1 MKYAIVLIVAFFWFS
16 RAHGQQYNLFETI
29 LTCDKS
35 QKELIVA
42 GHDKNKLVLKAMVKE
57 GKLLNFMANQQYRK
71 DNIVL
76 SYTVAA
82 ENESRFKEIIADWK
96 KRADHSYPELI
107 KNFWKGCPKRKDS
120 IVNNSVVTYP
130 VIKNLD
136 SPVAVVEGIDEL
148 PDPKLEYKIVI
159 DFTTFPTVGENK
171 IKIDSSST
179 ILGISDLYR

>member
-1 MKYAIVLIVAFFWFS
+1 MKSKIILIVVFFWFA
-16 RAHGQQYNLFETI
+16 RAHGQHYNLFETM

-57 GKLLNFMANQQYRK
+57 GKLLNFKANQQYQK

-96 KRADHSYPELI
+96 KRADHSYPEF
-107 KNFWKGCPKRKDS
+107 KNFWKGCPKRKD
-120 IVNNSVVTYP
+120 
-130 VIKNLD
+130 
-136 SPVAVVEGIDEL
+136 
-148 PDPKLEYKIVI
+148 
-159 DFTTFPTVGENK
+159 
-171 IKIDSSST
+171 
-179 ILGISDLYR
+179 